1 MIQLKSKEF
10 IYGLLVCALG
20 LAVLPQVAH
29 AQNVGKGNSIQKN
42 ERPYPVS
49 DSVKLPQGGQAIIPA
64 NATKL
69 LKLEGAKGTTELKE
83 VTIQG
88 QPFTNAIRVQTNKRL
103 PNEEDSRLVINTT
116 SDFAETDVLF
126 VRLFARLI
134 KTEDETGEGV
144 LVLTLRPN
152 DPAERVA
159 AFMPKRFTFNEK
171 WQLIDLP
178 ITARKGYKADKARF
192 VIGVGGTQPQVI
204 EIAEVQVLNYAKRVK
219 EQQLPFTRKTY
230 EGREPNAAWRK
241 EASERIEKHRKGD
254 LSVQITDANGKPLKG
269 AVVEV
274 KMQRN
279 AFGFGTEVNSQYFA
293 KSEGTP
299 DGIKYRDAIK
309 NHFNE
314 SVIGNG
320 LKWIAWENSQNRQDA
335 IQTVKWLRDN
345 HLQVRGHCLV
355 WPGWKHLPKSLLEV
369 KDDSAAL
376 RKRVLDHIKEEVG
389 LLKGQLVDWDV
400 TNETFGNKDL
410 MAILGK
416 EEMIEWYKLTRQTDP
431 SVKLYI
437 NENSVLTGKKLD
449 FYIKEIQYLI
459 DRKTPLDG
467 IGEQG
472 HMSPMSI
479 NEVWDNLNQ
488 LAQFNLPIKITEFDV
503 VTPDEELQADW
514 TRDFL
519 TLIFSHPLTD
529 GFVMW
534 GFWDG
539 EHWLNDAPIYYKD
552 WSLKPS
558 GKVWIDLTSKQ
569 WWSNLKGQSDTNG
582 TFKDRGFLGSYEA
595 TVKLGNRSKTVKFDL
610 PKEGKIVK
618 VVLD

>member
-1 MIQLKSKEF
+1 MIQVKFKVFS
-10 IYGLLVCALG
+10 IGLLVW
-20 LAVLPQVAH
+20 VLSLTVIHRPGY
-29 AQNVGKGNSIQKN
+29 AQKPTKRN
-42 ERPYPVS
+42 PVS
-49 DSVKLPQGGQAIIPA
+49 DSVKLPSGGTSIIPD
-64 NATKL
+64 NATPL
-69 LKLEGAKGTTELKE
+69 LKLEGVKGTTELKE
-83 VTIQG
+83 VIVSG
-88 QPFTNAIRVQTNKRL
+88 QPFTKSIRVQTNKRL
-103 PNEEDSRLVINTT
+103 PNEEDSRLVVNTT
-116 SDFAETDVLF
+116 ADFANADVIF
-126 VRLFARLI
+126 VRLYARLV

-178 ITARKGYKADKARF
+178 ITARKGYKADMARF

-204 EIAEVQVLNYAKRVK
+204 EIAGVQVLNYARKLE
-219 EQQLPFTRKTY
+219 EQELPFTRKTY
-230 EGREPNAAWRK
+230 EGRDLNASWRK
-241 EASERIEKHRKGD
+241 EAADRIEKYRKGNLD
-254 LSVQITDANGKPLKG
+254 IQITDANGKPVQG
-269 AVVEV
+269 ATVEV
-274 KMQRN
+274 KMQQH
-279 AFGFGTEVNSQYFA
+279 AFGFGTEINSEFFM
-293 KSEGTP
+293 KSKGTP
-299 DGIKYRDAIK
+299 EGEKYREGIKTF
-309 NHFNE
+309 FNE
-314 SVIGNG
+314 TVIGNG
-320 LKWIAWENSQNRQDA
+320 LKWPAWEVPSQQKNTLE
-335 IQTVKWLRDN
+335 TVKWLN
-345 HLQVRGHCLV
+345 ENNLKVRGHTLV
-355 WPGWKHLPKSLLEV
+355 WQGWKRLPKDVISL
-369 KDDSAAL
+369 KDDPEAL
-376 RKRVLDHIKEEVG
+376 RKRVRDHIREEVPV
-389 LLKGQLVDWDV
+389 LKGHLVDWDV
-400 TNETFGNKDL
+400 MNESFGQKDL
-410 MAILGK
+410 MAVLGR
-416 EEMIEWYKLTRQTDP
+416 EEMVEWFKLTRELDP
-431 SVKLYI
+431 EAKLYI

-539 EHWLNDAPIYYKD
+539 QHWLNDAPIYYKD

-558 GKVWIDLTSKQ
+558 GKVWIDLTLKQ
-569 WWSNLKGQSDTNG
+569 WWSNLKGQSDTKG
-582 TFKDRGFLGSYEA
+582 AFKDRGFLGSYKA
-595 TVKLGNRSKTVKFDL
+595 TVKLGNRTKTVKFDL
-610 PKEGKIVK
+610 PKEGKILK